1 MAGSDKLIGVHGL
14 GFIFTSRNLPPKD
27 LAFCHR
33 MHPQSHTLLGNVL
46 RFELNGQR
54 AGDGGLGRLRFDQQR
69 TARAWPGRC
78 TTETIRAD
86 AG

>member
-1 MAGSDKLIGVHGL
+1 MDGSDKLIGVHGV
-14 GFIFTSRNLPPKD
+14 GFIFTSWNLPPRG

-33 MHPQSHTLLGNVL
+33 MYPRSRTLLGNDL

-69 TARAWPGRC
+69 TAPA
-78 TTETIRAD
+78 
-86 AG
+86 